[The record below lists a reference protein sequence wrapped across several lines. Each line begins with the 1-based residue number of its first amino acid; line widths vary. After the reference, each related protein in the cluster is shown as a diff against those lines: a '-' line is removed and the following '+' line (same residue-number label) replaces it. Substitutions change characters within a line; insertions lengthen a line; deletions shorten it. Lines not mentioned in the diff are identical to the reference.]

1 MEMEMRA
8 IPPFCCEQIER
19 SRLARE
25 WKSWKC
31 GLECYFEA
39 HGVQD
44 QKIMRAKL
52 LYLGGPQLQRVFAN
66 LPDTEK
72 FPLVSLE
79 KHWYDLAVEKLD
91 DFFKP
96 VRQDTLERHRL
107 REMRQKKDERFAQFV
122 LRLRQQVSECGFD
135 KYSTE
140 ISKVLILNSQCII
153 YMFLVIL
160 LHFKGFN

>member
-1 MEMEMRA
+1 METDIRA

-25 WKSWKC
+25 WKSWK
-31 GLECYFEA
+31 GTLECYFEA
-39 HGVQD
+39 HNIQE
-44 QKIMRAKL
+44 QKIMRAKM

-72 FPLVSLE
+72 FPLVSIE
-79 KHWYDLAVEKLD
+79 KQWYDVAVERLD

-122 LRLRQQVSECGFD
+122 LRLRQQVAECGFE
-135 KYSTE
+135 KYSSD
-140 ISKVLILNSQCII
+140 IAKVPYSI
-153 YMFLVIL
+153 YLSICEF
-160 LHFKGFN
+160 